1 MAEKKNPP
9 IRRKVVFRPAPP
21 MLKIA
26 ACLLILF
33 SMAALLALRWVHN
46 GIREETQI
54 LTDQAAA
61 AQAENAELTEKIG
74 ALLSSF
80 STVFTASFILA
91 VANSRTAASTSAFI
105 S

>member
-9 IRRKVVFRPAPP
+9 VRRKVVFRPAPP

-74 ALLSSF
+74 ALGSVQSVKDIAQEELDLVDPD
-80 STVFTASFILA
+80 TVVIHP
-91 VANSRTAASTSAFI
+91 N
-105 S
+105 

>member
-1 MAEKKNPP
+1 MTEQKNPP
-9 IRRKVVFRPAPP
+9 VQKKFVVRPATAL
-21 MLKIA
+21 LKIA

-46 GIREETQI
+46 GIKAETQS

-74 ALLSSF
+74 ALGSVQSVKDIARDQLDLVDPD
-80 STVFTASFILA
+80 TVVIQP
-91 VANSRTAASTSAFI
+91 N
-105 S
+105 

>member
-9 IRRKVVFRPAPP
+9 VRRKVVFRPAPP

-46 GIREETQI
+46 GIQAETQL
-54 LTDQAAA
+54 LTEEAAA
-61 AQAENAELTEKIG
+61 AQAENAELTEKVGNLGSVQSVKDIAQDELG
-74 ALLSSF
+74 LVDPD
-80 STVFTASFILA
+80 TVVIDP
-91 VANSRTAASTSAFI
+91 N
-105 S
+105 